1 MLGVGEVVWVKY
13 RGMGA
18 CEMTAWVSPSAI
30 FMWTNANT
38 AKFSQQTRCRKQKQ
52 QQGDGLSAQQP
63 VHLSQE
69 IHDEE
74 GCCVHC
80 RVHDYTRSFGPSCAE
95 EVQGVKVH
103 ASVRNSDVDWHCS
116 PSCAKVAAELKGVEG
131 KRGEIPD
138 GTPFSMQLAQYN
150 ENHRGS
156 RQSIAAA
163 LKVRPSLPSL
173 PLPPSSS
180 PIPNCSFRLPSA
192 IPCFSPA
199 RVPSPL
205 STATNSLQS
214 HGSMS
219 CLRSC
224 SWGRGWERGLEGMG
238 WGRLW
243 ERPREGL
250 GLGERLGESAN
261 GTVREIE
268 RRNRRH
274 RVGEQ

>member
-1 MLGVGEVVWVKY
+1 MSPTYCSVCSSLPLIPSFLSLPFL
-13 RGMGA
+13 RH
-18 CEMTAWVSPSAI
+18 CFCHTSDQSQNSLPTSPSLP
-30 FMWTNANT
+30 TT
-38 AKFSQQTRCRKQKQ
+38 AMPTHPSIARFH
-52 QQGDGLSAQQP
+52 QP
-63 VHLSQE
+63 LPPSLDSHTPCIV
-69 IHDEE
+69 
-74 GCCVHC
+74 
-80 RVHDYTRSFGPSCAE
+80 SCAE

-163 LKVRPSLPSL
+163 LKVRLSLPSL

-192 IPCFSPA
+192 IPCFPPA

-219 CLRSC
+219 CLRSSPHLVHQLVRRARPPASPPAPAALLPSPLLPPPAALLPAAC
-224 SWGRGWERGLEGMG
+224 FSLLLPPGVGWRGG
-238 WGRLW
+238 
-243 ERPREGL
+243 
-250 GLGERLGESAN
+250 
-261 GTVREIE
+261 
-268 RRNRRH
+268 
-274 RVGEQ
+274 